1 VLLSVNLRFGLSFEN
16 GYLLVTIVRVQRNLS
31 AGGKRVSPVVICFAP
46 IALVT
51 RGMVCMPLPRST
63 TGNESILKM
72 CASGMAK
79 SALEKDGLC
88 GKSKSGFDDA
98 SS

>member
-1 VLLSVNLRFGLSFEN
+1 
-16 GYLLVTIVRVQRNLS
+16 
-31 AGGKRVSPVVICFAP
+31 
-46 IALVT
+46 
-51 RGMVCMPLPRST
+51 
-63 TGNESILKM
+63 M

-88 GKSKSGFDDA
+88 GKSNSGFDDA